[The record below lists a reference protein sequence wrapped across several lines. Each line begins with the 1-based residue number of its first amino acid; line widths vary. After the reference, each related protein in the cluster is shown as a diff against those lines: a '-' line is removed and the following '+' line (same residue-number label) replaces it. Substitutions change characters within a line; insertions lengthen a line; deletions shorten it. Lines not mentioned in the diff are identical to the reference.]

1 MRTRQLHRNS
11 TNGQEDCE
19 TFQSVILRYF
29 RHFPAEGIKVE
40 EKYCRKMT
48 KIAERTIA
56 KQAVREGAMVN
67 VSETVRITD

>member
-1 MRTRQLHRNS
+1 
-11 TNGQEDCE
+11 
-19 TFQSVILRYF
+19 
-29 RHFPAEGIKVE
+29 
-40 EKYCRKMT
+40 MT